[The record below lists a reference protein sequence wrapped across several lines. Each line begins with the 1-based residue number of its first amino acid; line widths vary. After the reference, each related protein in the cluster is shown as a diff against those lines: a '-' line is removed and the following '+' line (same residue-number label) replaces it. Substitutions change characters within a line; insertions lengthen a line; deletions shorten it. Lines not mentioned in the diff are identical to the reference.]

1 MYTIQPKKLLIIN
14 ILDILKK
21 YTDENHRLS
30 QKEISEILKSE
41 YNMQI
46 NRKTVKRNLIDLIDL
61 GYDIEYS
68 ETTRIIDDKNG
79 NKYESTILSD
89 FYLNREFTNGEL
101 RLIIDSLNFSK
112 HIPTKQC
119 KELIEKV
126 ERLSSV
132 YFKSNLKKSIRSMPN
147 NCNENKQLF
156 YTIEVLDEAISKN
169 KQVSFIYNIY
179 GTDKVYHYK
188 KTSSGEPKKYIIN
201 PYQMVASN
209 GRHYL
214 ICNYDKYDK
223 ISYYRLDRISDI
235 EILPNKRKPLKDVE
249 NGEES
254 LNSAAYT
261 YMFSGKEIRVEML
274 AKKYIVAELVDWFGN
289 SIKFKDETD
298 ETVIATVT
306 ANNVAIRKWALQ
318 YGLHIKILSPQSL
331 VEEIKQ
337 DIRKVANYYD
347 I

>member
-14 ILDILKK
+14 ILDILRK

-30 QKEISEILKSE
+30 QKEIVEILNSK
-41 YNMQI
+41 YNMEV
-46 NRKTVKRNLIDLIDL
+46 NRKTVKRNLITLIDF

-68 ETTRIIDDKNG
+68 ETQRIIKDKYG
-79 NKYESTILSD
+79 NKSESTILSD
-89 FYLNREFTNGEL
+89 FYLNRDFTNGEL
-101 RLIIDSLNFSK
+101 RLIIDSLIFSK
-112 HIPTKQC
+112 HIPSKQC

-126 ERLSSV
+126 EGLSSV
-132 YFKSNLKKSIRSMPN
+132 YFKSNLKNIKSMPN
-147 NCNENKQLF
+147 NCSENKQLF

-179 GTDKVYHYK
+179 GPDKSYHYK
-188 KTSSGEPKKYIIN
+188 ETSSGEPKRYIIN

-235 EILPNKRKPLKDVE
+235 KILPDSRKPLNDVE

-254 LNSAAYT
+254 LHSTDYT

-274 AKKYIVAELVDWFGN
+274 AKKYMVAELVDWFGN
-289 SIKFKDETD
+289 AIEFKNETD
-298 ETVIATVT
+298 ETVVATVT
-306 ANNVAIRKWALQ
+306 VNDLAIRKWALQ

-337 DIRKVANYYD
+337 DIKNVANNYD